1 MPCSL
6 KKIYSVLQETAVS
19 IFQTEVP
26 GHFLPEYVAAPQKK
40 IIFTNNLNTEVL
52 VSTLLSAP
60 LLLPMPRT
68 HAIEAE
74 LHF

>member
-6 KKIYSVLQETAVS
+6 IKIYSVLQETAVS
-19 IFQTEVP
+19 IFQTKVP
-26 GHFLPEYVAAPQKK
+26 GHFLPEYMATPQKK
-40 IIFTNNLNTEVL
+40 IIITNILNTKVP

-74 LHF
+74 FHF